1 MYISVVGASE
11 CDAEGADIAYRVGWE
26 IARRGHILVCGG
38 LSGVMDAAAHGA
50 HDAGGPSLGILPQ
63 ADRSRASRWLTAS
76 IPTDMGH
83 GRNALVAL
91 AGDAVIAVRGG
102 YGTLSEVALAL
113 KMGKPVIGI
122 DSWNPD
128 PDSRDTG
135 KVVQAPGPEEAVR
148 LAEELALRPEAHRPD
163 SGVS

>member
-11 CDAEGADIAYRVGWE
+11 CDRAGVDIAYRVGWE
-26 IARRGHILVCGG
+26 IARRGHIMVCGG
-38 LSGVMDAAAHGA
+38 LGGVMDAAAHGA
-50 HDAGGPSLGILPQ
+50 HDAGGLSIGILPQ
-63 ADRSRASRWLTAS
+63 PDRAHASRWLTMS

-83 GRNALVAL
+83 ARNALVAL

-102 YGTLSEVALAL
+102 YGTLSEIALAL
-113 KMGKPVIGI
+113 KMGKPVISM

-128 PDSRDTG
+128 PDARDTG
-135 KVVQAPGPEEAVR
+135 KAVPAPGPEEAVR
-148 LAEELALRPEAHRPD
+148 LAEELVLRPDAHRPD